1 MNRSVLHIS
10 HQVWGILALAIVLV
24 LGRVV
29 FAGSGYFLYLLWN
42 LALALLPFVVSS
54 VLLWYVLKGKAHPW
68 VLIVG
73 GIVWLL
79 LFPNAPY
86 IVTDV
91 IHLKESH
98 AAPLWYDALM
108 LYTSAWAGMILAL
121 HSLGQIETIIRRYL
135 SEKLTWISLAAL
147 VFISSFG
154 IYLGR
159 YLRWNSW
166 DVIANPHNLSSDI
179 WNIFANPQT
188 HQDGFLITIVFFVF
202 ISVSYFAW
210 RIPGREC
217 GSSGVVE

>member
-1 MNRSVLHIS
+1 MNQSTFRTS
-10 HQVWGILALAIVLV
+10 HQVLGILALAIVLV
-24 LGRVV
+24 LGRVA

-42 LALALLPFVVSS
+42 LALALFPFIVSS
-54 VLLWYVLKGKAHPW
+54 ILLWSVLKGKARPW
-68 VLIVG
+68 MLIVG
-73 GIVWLL
+73 GIIWLL

-108 LYTSAWAGMILAL
+108 LYTSAWAGMLLAL
-121 HSLGQIETIIRRYL
+121 HSLGQIETIIRRYV
-135 SEKLTWISLAAL
+135 SEKLTWISLAVL

-166 DVIANPHNLSSDI
+166 DVVANPHNLYSDI
-179 WNIFANPQT
+179 WNVVTTPQT
-188 HQDGFLITIVFFVF
+188 HQDGFLITIVFFIF

-210 RIPGREC
+210 RIPDREF
-217 GSSGVVE
+217 GSSGVVK